1 MDHTNS
7 KFDAEFESLRVE
19 ATSMAGLVERQFSR
33 SIKALLDG
41 DLDLVAQVL
50 EDEAEVNR
58 RHVRTDLHCN
68 KMIATMQPIAV
79 DLREIIGVLH
89 MNNDFERIG
98 DEAKKI
104 AKKARELRGRQLP
117 LSLERLDTMGRIVSE
132 MLLAAVDAYVRQDV
146 SVADQLKKR
155 DKEVDALR
163 DEVTADL
170 LRAMAESP
178 NVVTECLSLVFVV
191 QSIERVGDH
200 AKNVAEYVVTV
211 VSGVDPRHPR
221 SMASARKAGGEGG

>member
-1 MDHTNS
+1 MEHTNS
-7 KFDAEFESLRVE
+7 KFDIELESLRVE

-33 SIKALLDG
+33 AVRALLEG
-41 DLDLVAQVL
+41 DLDLIAQVL

-58 RHVRTDLHCN
+58 MHVKTDLHCN

-104 AKKARELRGRQLP
+104 AKKARALRGRTLP
-117 LSLERLDTMGRIVSE
+117 IALERLDTMGRIVSE

-146 SVADQLKKR
+146 TVAAQLKAR
-155 DKEVDALR
+155 DKDVDALR
-163 DEVTADL
+163 DELQADMVS
-170 LRAMAESP
+170 AMAGSP
-178 NVVTECLSLVFVV
+178 ETVTECLSLIFVV
-191 QSIERVGDH
+191 QSIERIGDH

-221 SMASARKAGGEGG
+221 SMAAAVQGPTS